1 MLARD
6 TTYGDAL
13 FSPFL
18 SIVVIIVVNQRTGN
32 STGFQSEEIGCNMHN
47 KFQSPEKLLVYIE
60 KPRVF
65 GTQTV
70 SNLEISF
77 HNWYDSRKEVLSV
90 VEL

>member
-1 MLARD
+1 MGLSLEERYKTISSHVTIAR
-6 TTYGDAL
+6 L
-13 FSPFL
+13 
-18 SIVVIIVVNQRTGN
+18 
-32 STGFQSEEIGCNMHN
+32 HN